1 MNFSFSNGTPEFG
14 DSKQPPQR
22 ANTPM
27 RSLPIDSEAN
37 ASEAAIISALG
48 AGNIELEWQ
57 ETPRMCGRL
66 IEQADVCLEHARLAE
81 KGLKFSA
88 ACGLILTAQEL
99 LRRSLSIDC
108 STTEHLALER
118 AVIGRLDASRR
129 DLDRLLDLAV
139 QVRMFA
145 V

>member
-1 MNFSFSNGTPEFG
+1 MNFPFSDASPEFG
-14 DSKQPPQR
+14 DSKPKPRRIGQPLR
-22 ANTPM
+22 V
-27 RSLPIDSEAN
+27 LPPDSEA
-37 ASEAAIISALG
+37 ASPEMAIVSALG
-48 AGNIELEWQ
+48 AGNIELEWT
-57 ETPRMCGRL
+57 ETPRMWGRL
-66 IEQADVCLEHARLAE
+66 IEQADVCLEHARIAE
-81 KGLKFSA
+81 KSLKFSA

-108 STTEHLALER
+108 TTTEHLALER